1 MTMNPRALTLCLL
14 AATSLAAQQYTSPA
28 GYLNTEGSGSRWY
41 TSYAHVDDTLRGQG
55 SRAFTRLSLRRDGD
69 TPASSI
75 YAARQTT
82 VAVRIAHADWAGVI
96 NNDVQPDSG
105 YRVGWWLNAF
115 AAKTVSLPSLAAQP
129 ITPPAPFAI
138 QLPFDT
144 PFYYNGTQAFTLQ
157 LRSSPSTLGVDV
169 EYPLDRV
176 ESTSYLEGPTT
187 TLGTGCTVSGR
198 TTPMRHSSLLRNY
211 GDPGMSYWQLVL
223 SSAPASSPT
232 LLLIGTAGADF
243 PFGGCTNLRVTP
255 TVVAS

>member
-28 GYLNTEGSGSRWY
+28 GYLNTEGSGSSEYSFAYNGSRWY

-115 AAKTVSLPSLAAQP
+115 
-129 ITPPAPFAI
+129 
-138 QLPFDT
+138 
-144 PFYYNGTQAFTLQ
+144 
-157 LRSSPSTLGVDV
+157 
-169 EYPLDRV
+169 
-176 ESTSYLEGPTT
+176 
-187 TLGTGCTVSGR
+187 
-198 TTPMRHSSLLRNY
+198 
-211 GDPGMSYWQLVL
+211 
-223 SSAPASSPT
+223 
-232 LLLIGTAGADF
+232 
-243 PFGGCTNLRVTP
+243 
-255 TVVAS
+255 